1 MVVLPDVHTLKLH
14 QVALTQVAMMRR
26 FFRVKCCVLCPQIVL
41 VKTIQRLN

>member
-26 FFRVKCCVLCPQIVL
+26 FFRVEMLCVMPPN
-41 VKTIQRLN
+41 RFS